1 MKNILISKKKK
12 IYSQILD
19 NLNNNIVD
27 PIEKFSSINNSYI
40 SDYKNINN
48 IIEDEKDKES
58 YDKNTLKE
66 DISKKKEEE
75 NKYEFNNISKALD
88 INKKSTLNINEIQ
101 NKENS
106 NKLLKT
112 GSFIIN
118 RLRKSLNSNLNNTFH
133 KQNESNEML
142 VLDIN
147 NLKKLEISRINYSI
161 TNKKPITIVKNKFFK
176 TNFSYSL
183 SNNNNDAQN
192 QNNILHNSERN
203 KHKNKINEDI
213 KNPV

>member
-192 QNNILHNSERN
+192 QNIFHM
-203 KHKNKINEDI
+203 
-213 KNPV
+213 